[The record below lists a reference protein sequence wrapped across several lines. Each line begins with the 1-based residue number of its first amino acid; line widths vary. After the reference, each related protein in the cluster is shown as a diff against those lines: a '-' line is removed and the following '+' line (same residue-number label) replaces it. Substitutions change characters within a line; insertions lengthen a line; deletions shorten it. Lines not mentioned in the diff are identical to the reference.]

1 MSNPSINPNTGNI
14 ANPNNYRPIGNNYN
28 TNTDASVERL
38 DASEE
43 VNKNNL
49 NNKNLVKTAGG
60 NKYHE
65 LPEDV

>member
-1 MSNPSINPNTGNI
+1 MANPSINSNTGNS

-28 TNTDASVERL
+28 TNTDASIERL
-38 DASEE
+38 DASED
-43 VNKNNL
+43 VSRNNL
-49 NNKNLVKTAGG
+49 NNKNLIKTTGG